1 MEQNWQTDLSHKL
14 QTVLRGSQAQS
25 GLRQPPLM
33 FRRIDAFT

>member
-25 GLRQPPLM
+25 GSRQPLLTI
-33 FRRIDAFT
+33 RRIDTFT